1 MGRARRGWGGG
12 AARGAAWLAAVTLAG
27 CPNPYHSNGIRPGPR
42 GTPAVLLLADGAGG
56 AAPLACYDDL
66 WVRLRGPR
74 DCADLVPPGARLRP
88 AEPLGPGA
96 PASLRVLDR
105 GPGACAVRLA
115 VAPAGPAGAE
125 TAVAAA
131 AGLWLYDPAD
141 RVRPAGRG
149 LDLRLDLDDDGRA
162 ERLVAMAGGW
172 WLESHPGG
180 PYDEVIRLGGCAAPG
195 GPEVAG
201 AGVGAVIP

>member
-1 MGRARRGWGGG
+1 MRRAGCGGCGG
-12 AARGAAWLAAVTLAG
+12 AVTGLAWLAAMALTG

-42 GTPAVLLLADGAGG
+42 GTPAVLLRADGAGG
-56 AAPLACYDDL
+56 ASPLACYDDL

-88 AEPLGPGA
+88 AEPLATGA
-96 PASLRVLDR
+96 PSALRVLDR
-105 GPGACAVRLA
+105 GPGGCAVRL
-115 VAPAGPAGAE
+115 VVEPERPTGTE
-125 TAVAAA
+125 HAA
-131 AGLWLYDPAD
+131 AGLWLYDPAE

-162 ERLVAMAGGW
+162 ERLVQMAGGW

-180 PYDEVIRLGGCAAPG
+180 TYDEVIRLGGCAGPG
-195 GPEVAG
+195 AVMPAG
-201 AGVGAVIP
+201 AGPGESGP